1 MDFEKSPSE
10 DKMSRITGRKSG
22 FEKVIFA
29 IILLSFVTLVMKLIN
44 AVTSPKMSLEDN
56 GLEIRESSEETKS
69 IAEAKEKVSECL
81 QASWNEDR
89 NSSAS
94 SKIFVITPTFKRP
107 EQTAELTRL
116 AQTLSQVE
124 NLHWIVGIDSE
135 SCDKS
140 VETTLARSLS
150 RTQ

>member
-1 MDFEKSPSE
+1 MDNEKSQS
-10 DKMSRITGRKSG
+10 DTKMMRITGRKSG

-29 IILLSFVTLVMKLIN
+29 IILLSFLTLVMKLIN
-44 AVTSPKMSLEDN
+44 AVTWPKMSAEDN
-56 GLEIRESSEETKS
+56 GLAVRESSEE
-69 IAEAKEKVSECL
+69 AESVAESQGKVTECL
-81 QASWNEDR
+81 QASWNEQQ

-150 RTQ
+150 RTK